1 MTLSGRIGAY
11 LEGDKVIWMVT
22 LILSLGSLLAVYSA
36 ISSLAYKSEGG
47 SLHFLFKQGLMLA
60 LGWGVMLLIHKV
72 NFRYFSRISQVLI
85 WVAALLLI
93 LTLVFGADINEAKRW
108 LRIPFTRLTLQTSDF
123 AKVVLVTYVARELN
137 NRRTQLHDFRTGVL
151 PILVPIGL
159 ICLLILPADF
169 STAALLGVVCI
180 GMLFIG
186 GVPWKHLFKI
196 GGLGVVALVMLYGI
210 GKAAPE
216 VLPRFG
222 TWAGRIERFV
232 GVGTAAEGDALEY
245 QIELAQVAINRGGL
259 LPHGPGTGTSRN
271 FLPHP
276 YSDMIYAFII
286 EEWGAILGGLGLVL
300 AYLILLFRTVR
311 TATRCPPPFWRIIGH
326 GARLHARVSSD
337 DQHGRCCALVSD
349 HRPATSFGILWR
361 HFHDFYMP
369 RHWHDPGR
377 FKICHRSRKMGTIQ
391 QQRQASKQSI
401 RSQLLFQCLNLLS
414 ASNGLLFPAVVRAAT
429 SIRHWLLQT
438 KSNGETPSATSY
450 LSGPS
455 VAWKWKK
462 FPPQATPY
470 TACGLQG

>member
-311 TATRCPPPFWRIIGH
+311 TATRCPRHFGGLLAMGLGFMLVFQAMINM
-326 GARLHARVSSD
+326 AVAVRLFPTTG
-337 DQHGRCCALVSD
+337 QPLPLVSYGGTSMIFTCLAIGMILAVSRSVTD
-349 HRPATSFGILWR
+349 PEKWEQSNSNVRPA
-361 HFHDFYMP
+361 
-369 RHWHDPGR
+369 
-377 FKICHRSRKMGTIQ
+377 
-391 QQRQASKQSI
+391 
-401 RSQLLFQCLNLLS
+401 
-414 ASNGLLFPAVVRAAT
+414 SNQFVRN
-429 SIRHWLLQT
+429 SS
-438 KSNGETPSATSY
+438 SNA
-450 LSGPS
+450 
-455 VAWKWKK
+455 
-462 FPPQATPY
+462 
-470 TACGLQG
+470 

>member
-1 MTLSGRIGAY
+1 MKNRKSASEAMTLSGRIGAY

-311 TATRCPPPFWRIIGH
+311 TATRCPRHFGGLLAMGLGFMLVFQAMINM
-326 GARLHARVSSD
+326 AVAVRLFPTTG
-337 DQHGRCCALVSD
+337 QPLPLVSYGGTSMIFTCLAIGMILAVSRSVTD
-349 HRPATSFGILWR
+349 PEKWEQSNSNVRPA
-361 HFHDFYMP
+361 
-369 RHWHDPGR
+369 
-377 FKICHRSRKMGTIQ
+377 
-391 QQRQASKQSI
+391 
-401 RSQLLFQCLNLLS
+401 
-414 ASNGLLFPAVVRAAT
+414 SNQFVRN
-429 SIRHWLLQT
+429 SS
-438 KSNGETPSATSY
+438 SNA
-450 LSGPS
+450 
-455 VAWKWKK
+455 
-462 FPPQATPY
+462 
-470 TACGLQG
+470 